1 MYNSFDGKAKSAQNS
16 LTHRPFSVSNNHKN
30 SNQVHQR
37 LESNSYRLNKKK
49 EFFSPGK
56 PENKTFY
63 KDKKNS
69 DSHPLDFYALGKASQ
84 KAVCP
89 NLKWNN
95 AIKSTSN
102 DIIYRNALSINTK
115 KYNEMDINK
124 KLAIIN
130 EQNITKNNYMEPI
143 KQYKTYQKSNLQKY
157 VTNMAMYKLIR
168 EKYFS
173 KDIHSNITRGK
184 CLSRDEFLKQKIMN
198 KKKDSFNL
206 NNISSNHE
214 IKCEEKK
221 CSDKYIDY
229 KDKDKDKDRDKF
241 DKNKAIYKSL
251 SYNKGL
257 IYKDPNDYT
266 KQVLKN
272 NTFYFD
278 KNSNQILKPKK
289 WQFNGKR

>member
-1 MYNSFDGKAKSAQNS
+1 MYNSFDGKAKSEQNS

-30 SNQVHQR
+30 NNQVYQR

-56 PENKTFY
+56 QENKTFY
-63 KDKKNS
+63 NNKKNS
-69 DSHPLDFYALGKASQ
+69 DSHPLDFYALGKTPQ

-130 EQNITKNNYMEPI
+130 EQNITENNYMEPI

-184 CLSRDEFLKQKIMN
+184 CLSRDEFLKQKKMN
-198 KKKDSFNL
+198 KKKDSVNL
-206 NNISSNHE
+206 NDMSSNHE

-229 KDKDKDKDRDKF
+229 KDKDKF

-278 KNSNQILKPKK
+278 KNSNQILKSKK
-289 WQFNGKR
+289 WQFQGKR

>member
-115 KYNEMDINK
+115 KFNDIDTNK
-124 KLAIIN
+124 KLAILN
-130 EQNITKNNYMEPI
+130 EQNITENNYMEPI
-143 KQYKTYQKSNLQKY
+143 KAYQTYQKSNLQKY
-157 VTNMAMYKLIR
+157 VTNMAMYRLIK
-168 EKYFS
+168 EKYYS
-173 KDIHSNITRGK
+173 RDIHSNITKGK
-184 CLSRDEFLKQKIMN
+184 CLSRDEFLQQKEKL
-198 KKKDSFNL
+198 KKKRSLDLKKRSFN
-206 NNISSNHE
+206 HDV
-214 IKCEEKK
+214 KCEEI
-221 CSDKYIDY
+221 KYCENS
-229 KDKDKDKDRDKF
+229 KDKDRK

-257 IYKDPNDYT
+257 IYKDPNDYS

-272 NTFYFD
+272 NYFYFD
-278 KNSNQILKPKK
+278 NNNNQMLKQKK
-289 WQFNGKR
+289 WPFQSKK